1 MSEFFSG
8 ESMWEKIKDFL
19 VICAIPFAGWM
30 WSMSADVAEMKKSVQ
45 ILEERAN
52 KYESQIE
59 ALKAQDVEFKII
71 NARIDARLIAI
82 DGSLEE
88 IKAILKE
95 RFK

>member
-1 MSEFFSG
+1 MSQLFSG
-8 ESMWEKIKDFL
+8 GSMWEKVRDFV

-30 WSMSADVAEMKKSVQ
+30 WSMSADVAEMTKSVQ

-71 NARIDARLIAI
+71 NAQIDARLKTI
-82 DGSLEE
+82 DGSLKE
-88 IKAILKE
+88 IKSMLKE